1 MTLNVFEE
9 KPILNADLPVE
20 WQSQTALDEL
30 ADFLQRNWEQRF
42 AFYDD
47 KQISS
52 RQQFLSFIGQKG
64 VKPNNYIGTIVF
76 KGQRLNIFP
85 KMFQSFRDENDKSNL
100 DEKHLLKNIV
110 QWVEYCTKIDY
121 PYINITSELDDAEDL
136 KELFIT
142 LYVRY
147 VKSALDRGLFYQYE
161 DRTEDCS
168 TIKGKV
174 DYRDYF
180 TNKYRTDKQHLFQ
193 CTFSTFEFDNS
204 LNRIIKFVC
213 KKLLND
219 TTNTANK
226 KMLRHILMKLN
237 EVSDV
242 RCAPHDCDS
251 VRLTRF
257 HQRYRIVL
265 SMSKMFLLNQ
275 TSTYAVDDTEAFCFL
290 FPTEVLFEG
299 FVGGFLQSILQEK
312 ANVTLQA
319 SDTSLIEDIIINDT
333 SYGSAFT
340 LRNDIYVQME
350 HGKCFVL
357 DTKYKQV
364 DRIENS
370 KESAA
375 AIQRQ
380 VSIDDLR
387 QIREYAHRRGLKEG
401 YILYPVYRFED
412 LAQPPQVLLKGYIIV
427 DGEKH
432 YIDVYIIRIPFVF
445 EEDVEQTKTSLSK
458 ILSGIFTNN
467 ESL

>member
-458 ILSGIFTNN
+458 ILSGIFN
-467 ESL
+467 E

>member
-9 KPILNADLPVE
+9 KTILNADLPVE

-85 KMFQSFRDENDKSNL
+85 KMFQSFRDENDKTKL
-100 DEKHLLKNIV
+100 DEKHLLRNIV

-161 DRTEDCS
+161 ERTEDCS

-219 TTNTANK
+219 TSNTANK

-387 QIREYAHRRGLKEG
+387 QIREYAHRRGLNEG
-401 YILYPVYRFED
+401 YLLYPVYRFED
-412 LAQPPQVLLKGYIIV
+412 LEQPPKVLLKGYIIV
-427 DGEKH
+427 DGVKH

-445 EEDVEQTKTSLSK
+445 EEDTEQTKLSLSK
-458 ILSGIFTNN
+458 ILSGIFN
-467 ESL
+467 E

>member
-85 KMFQSFRDENDKSNL
+85 KMFQSFRDENDKTKL
-100 DEKHLLKNIV
+100 DEKHLLRNIV

-161 DRTEDCS
+161 ERTEDCS

-219 TTNTANK
+219 TSNTANK

-387 QIREYAHRRGLKEG
+387 QIREYAHRRGLNEG
-401 YILYPVYRFED
+401 YLLYPVYRFED
-412 LAQPPQVLLKGYIIV
+412 LEQPPKVLLKGYIIV
-427 DGEKH
+427 DGVKH

-445 EEDVEQTKTSLSK
+445 EEDTEQTKLSLSK
-458 ILSGIFTNN
+458 ILSGIFN
-467 ESL
+467 E

>member
-9 KPILNADLPVE
+9 KPIRNADLPVE

-226 KMLRHILMKLN
+226 KMLRHILMRLN

-401 YILYPVYRFED
+401 YLLYPVYRFED
-412 LAQPPQVLLKGYIIV
+412 LEQPPKVLLKGYIIV

-445 EEDVEQTKTSLSK
+445 EEDVERTKSSLSK

>member
-1 MTLNVFEE
+1 
-9 KPILNADLPVE
+9 
-20 WQSQTALDEL
+20 
-30 ADFLQRNWEQRF
+30 
-42 AFYDD
+42 
-47 KQISS
+47 
-52 RQQFLSFIGQKG
+52 
-64 VKPNNYIGTIVF
+64 
-76 KGQRLNIFP
+76 
-85 KMFQSFRDENDKSNL
+85 
-100 DEKHLLKNIV
+100 
-110 QWVEYCTKIDY
+110 
-121 PYINITSELDDAEDL
+121 
-136 KELFIT
+136 
-142 LYVRY
+142 
-147 VKSALDRGLFYQYE
+147 LDRGLFYQYE

-401 YILYPVYRFED
+401 YLLYPVYRFED
-412 LAQPPQVLLKGYIIV
+412 LEHPPKVLLKGYIIV

-458 ILSGIFTNN
+458 ILSGIFY
-467 ESL
+467 E

>member
-1 MTLNVFEE
+1 MILNVFEE
-9 KPILNADLPVE
+9 KPIRNAMLPAE
-20 WQSQTALDEL
+20 WQSQAALDEF
-30 ADFLQRNWEQRF
+30 ASFLQQNWEQRY

-47 KQISS
+47 KQVSS

-64 VKPNNYIGTIVF
+64 IKPNNYIGTVVF
-76 KGQRLNIFP
+76 KGHRLNIFP
-85 KMFQSFRDENDKSNL
+85 KMFQAYRDENDRSNL

-161 DRTEDCS
+161 EQTEDCAA
-168 TIKGKV
+168 IKGKV

-180 TNKYRTDKQHLFQ
+180 IKKYRTEKQNLFR
-193 CTFSTFEFDNS
+193 CTFSNFEFDNS

-213 KKLLND
+213 KKLLN
-219 TTNTANK
+219 TTSTQANK

-237 EVSDV
+237 EVSDT
-242 RCAPHDCDS
+242 RCAPHDCDTI
-251 VRLTRF
+251 RLTRF
-257 HQRYRIVL
+257 HQHYRIVL
-265 SMSKMFLLNQ
+265 SMSKMFLLNK
-275 TSTYAVDDTEAFCFL
+275 TSTYTDDNSESFCFL

-299 FVGGFLQSILQEK
+299 FVGGFLQSVLSDK
-312 ANVTLQA
+312 ASVTLQA

-340 LRNDIYVQME
+340 LRNDIYVQTE
-350 HGKCFVL
+350 QGKCFVL

-370 KESAA
+370 KESAS

-387 QIREYAHRRGLKEG
+387 QIREYAHRRGLNEG
-401 YILYPVYRFED
+401 YLLYPIYRFED
-412 LAQPPQVLLKGYIIV
+412 LDQPPKVLLKGYIIV

-432 YIDVYIIRIPFVF
+432 YVDVYIIRVPFVF
-445 EEDVEQTKTSLSK
+445 EEDTEKTKSTLSNV
-458 ILSGIFTNN
+458 LTQIF
-467 ESL
+467 SV

>member
-9 KPILNADLPVE
+9 KPILNAELPVE

-401 YILYPVYRFED
+401 YLLYPVYRFED
-412 LAQPPQVLLKGYIIV
+412 LEQPPKVLLKGYIIV
-427 DGEKH
+427 DGERH

-445 EEDVEQTKTSLSK
+445 EEDTEQTKLLLSK
-458 ILSGIFTNN
+458 MLSNIFY
-467 ESL
+467 E

>member
-1 MTLNVFEE
+1 MILNVFEE
-9 KPILNADLPVE
+9 KPIRNADLPVE

-52 RQQFLSFIGQKG
+52 RQQFFSFIGQKG

-242 RCAPHDCDS
+242 RCAPHNCDS

-319 SDTSLIEDIIINDT
+319 SDTSLIEDIIINDR

-350 HGKCFVL
+350 SGKCFVL

-401 YILYPVYRFED
+401 YLLYPVYRFED
-412 LAQPPQVLLKGYIIV
+412 LEQPPKVLLKGYIIV
-427 DGEKH
+427 DGERH

-445 EEDVEQTKTSLSK
+445 EEDTEQTKLLLSK
-458 ILSGIFTNN
+458 MLSNIFY
-467 ESL
+467 E

>member
-1 MTLNVFEE
+1 MILNVFEE
-9 KPILNADLPVE
+9 KPIRNADLPVE

-401 YILYPVYRFED
+401 YLLYPVYRFED
-412 LAQPPQVLLKGYIIV
+412 LEQPPKVLLKGYIIV
-427 DGEKH
+427 DGERH

-445 EEDVEQTKTSLSK
+445 EEDTEQTKLLLSK
-458 ILSGIFTNN
+458 MLSNIFY
-467 ESL
+467 E

>member
-1 MTLNVFEE
+1 MILNVFEE
-9 KPILNADLPVE
+9 KPIRNADLPVE

-401 YILYPVYRFED
+401 YLLYPVYRFED
-412 LAQPPQVLLKGYIIV
+412 LEQPPKVLLKGYIIV

-445 EEDVEQTKTSLSK
+445 EEDVERIKSSLSK

>member
-30 ADFLQRNWEQRF
+30 ADFLQRNWEQRS

-64 VKPNNYIGTIVF
+64 IKPNNYIGTIVF

-161 DRTEDCS
+161 ERTEDCS
-168 TIKGKV
+168 SIKGKV

-180 TNKYRTDKQHLFQ
+180 TNKYHTDRQHLFR

-219 TTNTANK
+219 TTHSANK
-226 KMLRHILMKLN
+226 KMLRHILMKLS

-251 VRLTRF
+251 VLLTRF

-387 QIREYAHRRGLKEG
+387 QIREYAHRRGLNEG
-401 YILYPVYRFED
+401 YLLYPVYRFED
-412 LAQPPQVLLKGYIIV
+412 LAQPPKVLLKGYIIV

-458 ILSGIFTNN
+458 ILSGIFY
-467 ESL
+467 E

>member
-1 MTLNVFEE
+1 MILNVFEE
-9 KPILNADLPVE
+9 KPIRNADLPVE

-312 ANVTLQA
+312 ANITLQA

-401 YILYPVYRFED
+401 YLLYPVYRFED
-412 LAQPPQVLLKGYIIV
+412 LEQPPKVLLKGYIIV

-445 EEDVEQTKTSLSK
+445 EEDVEQTKSSLSK

>member
-9 KPILNADLPVE
+9 KTILNADLPVE

-85 KMFQSFRDENDKSNL
+85 KMFQSFRDENDKTKL
-100 DEKHLLKNIV
+100 DEKHLLRNIV

-161 DRTEDCS
+161 ERTEDCS

-219 TTNTANK
+219 TSNTANK

-387 QIREYAHRRGLKEG
+387 QIREYAHRRGLNEG
-401 YILYPVYRFED
+401 YLLYPVYRFED
-412 LAQPPQVLLKGYIIV
+412 LEQPPKVLLKGYIIV
-427 DGEKH
+427 DGVKH

-445 EEDVEQTKTSLSK
+445 EEDTEQTKLALSK
-458 ILSGIFTNN
+458 ILSGIFN
-467 ESL
+467 E

>member
-1 MTLNVFEE
+1 
-9 KPILNADLPVE
+9 
-20 WQSQTALDEL
+20 
-30 ADFLQRNWEQRF
+30 
-42 AFYDD
+42 
-47 KQISS
+47 
-52 RQQFLSFIGQKG
+52 
-64 VKPNNYIGTIVF
+64 
-76 KGQRLNIFP
+76 
-85 KMFQSFRDENDKSNL
+85 MFQSFRDENDKTKL
-100 DEKHLLKNIV
+100 DEKHLLRNIV

-161 DRTEDCS
+161 ERTEDCS

-219 TTNTANK
+219 TSNTANK

-387 QIREYAHRRGLKEG
+387 QIREYAHRRGLNEG
-401 YILYPVYRFED
+401 YLLYPVYRFED
-412 LAQPPQVLLKGYIIV
+412 LEQPPKVLLKGYIIV
-427 DGEKH
+427 DGVKH

-445 EEDVEQTKTSLSK
+445 EEDTEQTKLSLSK
-458 ILSGIFTNN
+458 ILSGIFNV
-467 ESL
+467 

>member
-9 KPILNADLPVE
+9 KPIHNADLPVE

-52 RQQFLSFIGQKG
+52 RQQFLSFVGQKG

-110 QWVEYCTKIDY
+110 QWVQYCTKIDY

-161 DRTEDCS
+161 ERTEDCPA
-168 TIKGKV
+168 IKGKV

-180 TNKYRTDKQHLFQ
+180 TNKYHTDRQHLFQ

-219 TTNTANK
+219 TSNTANK

-242 RCAPHDCDS
+242 RCAPHDCEC

-257 HQRYRIVL
+257 HQRYRILL
-265 SMSKMFLLNQ
+265 SMSKVFLLNQ

-387 QIREYAHRRGLKEG
+387 QIREYAHRRGLNEG
-401 YILYPVYRFED
+401 YLLYPVYRFED
-412 LAQPPQVLLKGYIIV
+412 LEQPPKVLLKGYIIV
-427 DGEKH
+427 DGVKH

-445 EEDVEQTKTSLSK
+445 EEDTERTKLSLSK
-458 ILSGIFTNN
+458 ILSGIFN
-467 ESL
+467 E